1 MLKTIYFAYCL
12 TASLFCSLNR
22 IKCQMLLP
30 PMYSGKESETG
41 TRLSKRRH
49 DYLCFTAQHDFA
61 PMSAVQQLSVF
72 LQDCGLGQN
81 SSSTPW
87 HRCHRPHYWK
97 CDRSNEQGDS
107 GTDRNRKNVCP
118 PHVSEK
124 FLS

>member
-1 MLKTIYFAYCL
+1 
-12 TASLFCSLNR
+12 
-22 IKCQMLLP
+22 
-30 PMYSGKESETG
+30 MYSGKESETG

-72 LQDCGLGQN
+72 LQDCGRWSELFIDSVDFIVVIVLIGN
-81 SSSTPW
+81 VI
-87 HRCHRPHYWK
+87 
-97 CDRSNEQGDS
+97 DRREQGDT

-124 FLS
+124 FLP